1 MRLAAA
7 LVAAVALAVA
17 TPVAL
22 ASEQH
27 PKLTDIESDYMCLL
41 CKVPLDE
48 SSSPAANQE
57 RAVLRRL
64 IAQGLT
70 ASQIK
75 QRMVAD
81 YGSDVLAAPPDS
93 GFNILAWW
101 LPIVG
106 IVAGAVALGLLAWRW
121 SRGRR
126 GSPPDEPPSAPIEP
140 DLEQRL
146 DRELARF
153 EA

>member
-1 MRLAAA
+1 VSFAVALLAAM
-7 LVAAVALAVA
+7 ALAVA

-27 PKLTDIESDYMCLL
+27 PKLTDIEGDYMCLL

-48 SSSPAANQE
+48 SNSPAANQE
-57 RAVLRRL
+57 RAVIRRL

-75 QRMVAD
+75 KEMVAD

-93 GFNILAWW
+93 GFNIVAWW
-101 LPIVG
+101 LPIAG
-106 IVAGAVALGLLAWRW
+106 ICAGALALAYGVWRW
-121 SRGRR
+121 NRR
-126 GSPPDEPPSAPIEP
+126 HGDPPEGTTKLDAS
-140 DLEQRL
+140 LERRL
-146 DRELARF
+146 DEELARF
-153 EA
+153 DG